1 MTDAAGNVYV
11 ADWFFGTIDVDGG
24 PGVHYV
30 TSNGLK
36 DALVVKYTAAE
47 ALVWA
52 RSFGGANEDVM
63 QGLAVTGDGSLLVTG
78 AFMSVVDFD
87 PGVGVATRTAK
98 GMVDLYV
105 CKFDANGNFVWVQAA
120 GGPGADQGV
129 DVTVTPDG
137 NVWATGV
144 FQATVE
150 L

>member
-1 MTDAAGNVYV
+1 MTGMFTLTAGQDKLDLDAGLVALRPASGSPCAGTSFDDFGHGVVTDAAGNVYV

-52 RSFGGANEDVM
+52 RSFGGANEDVV

-78 AFMSVVDFD
+78 SVHGHGRF
-87 PGVGVATRTAK
+87 RSRCRCRHS
-98 GMVDLYV
+98 YR
-105 CKFDANGNFVWVQAA
+105 
-120 GGPGADQGV
+120 QGH
-129 DVTVTPDG
+129 G
-137 NVWATGV
+137 
-144 FQATVE
+144 
-150 L
+150 